1 MKTIKF
7 LTTITLLTFSLI
19 SSAQALGAYAPG
31 GYFDQIELKK
41 KAQED
46 LEAKMYFKTIKAK
59 ERLAQGKSVSKSQQ
73 EALDWTEAR
82 INKRK
87 SDSIKKIEDELAIN
101 LEKAKLKLDSKISTL
116 NRLVEEYSTIY
127 VTSDSYNYNW
137 SKEDEEY
144 LTPKNKE
151 KMASYNA
158 EISRKKDEKKNF
170 NISFVENFKIR
181 YKDYVIKCYNENK
194 DYTLYS
200 TDIKSEYLEEYEKI
214 LGYNYSAAY
223 DYPDKNISE
232 VMIEIKED
240 FKNSKE
246 YKDGEARRN
255 TRIRN
260 GLAELNKAQKQYNY
274 NMTHLEKYSTPELRK
289 MYIYFSDKKSFQTE
303 AELVRIEL
311 LKRK

>member
-1 MKTIKF
+1 MKIFKI
-7 LTTITLLTFSLI
+7 LTTIIFLILSLVV
-19 SSAQALGAYAPG
+19 SAQAVGRYAPG
-31 GYFDQIELKK
+31 GYYDQIEWKKQAEQDLKIK
-41 KAQED
+41 MTNRATKAR
-46 LEAKMYFKTIKAK
+46 
-59 ERLAQGKSVSKSQQ
+59 ERLSQGKSLSKSQQ
-73 EALDWTEAR
+73 EALDWTEEQ

-87 SDSIKKIEDELAIN
+87 SDSIKRIEDQLAKN
-101 LEKAKLKLDSKISTL
+101 LEYERLALQRKISIL
-116 NRLVEEYSTIY
+116 NSLVEDYGTIY

-151 KMASYNA
+151 KMATYNA
-158 EISRKKDEKKNF
+158 EISRKKEEKKKF
-170 NISFVENFKIR
+170 NISFVENFKIK

-200 TDIKSEYLEEYEKI
+200 TDIRNEYLGEYEKV
-214 LGYNYSAAY
+214 LGYDYSAGY
-223 DYPDKNISE
+223 YYPDQEIRK
-232 VMIEIKED
+232 VMIEIKEN

-246 YKDGEARRN
+246 YKEGEARRN
-255 TRIRN
+255 ARIRN

-274 NMTHLEKYSTPELRK
+274 NITHLEKYSTPELRK
-289 MYIYFSDKKSFQTE
+289 MYIYFSDKKSFQKE

>member
-1 MKTIKF
+1 MKIFKI
-7 LTTITLLTFSLI
+7 LTTIIFLILSLVV
-19 SSAQALGAYAPG
+19 SAQAVGRYAPG
-31 GYFDQIELKK
+31 GYYDQIEWKKQAEQDLKIK
-41 KAQED
+41 MTNRATKAR
-46 LEAKMYFKTIKAK
+46 
-59 ERLAQGKSVSKSQQ
+59 ERLSQGKSLSKSQQ
-73 EALDWTEAR
+73 EALDWTEEQ

-87 SDSIKKIEDELAIN
+87 SDSIKRIEDQLAKN
-101 LEKAKLKLDSKISTL
+101 LEYERLALQRKISIL
-116 NRLVEEYSTIY
+116 NSLVEDYGTIY

-151 KMASYNA
+151 KMATYNA
-158 EISRKKDEKKNF
+158 EISRKKEEKKKF
-170 NISFVENFKIR
+170 NISFVENFKIK

-200 TDIKSEYLEEYEKI
+200 TNIRNEYLDEYEKV
-214 LGYNYSAAY
+214 LGYDYSAGY
-223 DYPDKNISE
+223 YYPDQEIRK
-232 VMIEIKED
+232 VMIEIKEN

-246 YKDGEARRN
+246 YKEGEARRN
-255 TRIRN
+255 ARIRN

-274 NMTHLEKYSTPELRK
+274 NITHLEKYSTPELRK
-289 MYIYFSDKKSFQTE
+289 MYIYFSDKKSFQKE

>member
-1 MKTIKF
+1 MKS
-7 LTTITLLTFSLI
+7 LLTIILLALSFTA
-19 SSAQALGAYAPG
+19 SAQTVFDLGPDGLPTAKYLREQA
-31 GYFDQIELKK
+31 QKEL
-41 KAQED
+41 EM
-46 LEAKMYFKTIKAK
+46 KMNNRTIKAK

-73 EALDWTEAR
+73 EALDWTEAH

-101 LEKAKLKLDSKISTL
+101 LAKAKLKLDSKISTL

-170 NISFVENFKIR
+170 NISFVENFKIK

-194 DYTLYS
+194 DYTLYTS
-200 TDIKSEYLEEYEKI
+200 DIKSEYL
-214 LGYNYSAAY
+214 
-223 DYPDKNISE
+223 
-232 VMIEIKED
+232 
-240 FKNSKE
+240 FW
-246 YKDGEARRN
+246 
-255 TRIRN
+255 
-260 GLAELNKAQKQYNY
+260 
-274 NMTHLEKYSTPELRK
+274 HL
-289 MYIYFSDKKSFQTE
+289 IKKSF
-303 AELVRIEL
+303 
-311 LKRK
+311 

>member
-1 MKTIKF
+1 MKS
-7 LTTITLLTFSLI
+7 LLTIILLALSFTA
-19 SSAQALGAYAPG
+19 SAQTVFDLGPDGLPTAKYLREQA
-31 GYFDQIELKK
+31 QKEL
-41 KAQED
+41 EM
-46 LEAKMYFKTIKAK
+46 KMNNRTIKAK

-73 EALDWTEAR
+73 EALDWTEAH

-101 LEKAKLKLDSKISTL
+101 LAKAKLKLDSKISTL

-170 NISFVENFKIR
+170 NISFVENFKIK

-194 DYTLYS
+194 DYTLYTS
-200 TDIKSEYLEEYEKI
+200 DIKSEYLEEYEKV
-214 LGYNYSAAY
+214 LGYNYAAGY

-255 TRIRN
+255 ARIRN

>member
-1 MKTIKF
+1 MKS
-7 LTTITLLTFSLI
+7 LLTIILLALSFTA
-19 SSAQALGAYAPG
+19 SAQTVFDLGPDGLPTAKYLREQA
-31 GYFDQIELKK
+31 QKEL
-41 KAQED
+41 EM
-46 LEAKMYFKTIKAK
+46 KMNNRTIKAK

-73 EALDWTEAR
+73 EALDWTETR

-101 LEKAKLKLDSKISTL
+101 LAKAKLKLDSKISTL

-170 NISFVENFKIR
+170 NISFVENFKIK

-194 DYTLYS
+194 DYTLYTS
-200 TDIKSEYLEEYEKI
+200 DIKSEYLEEYEKV
-214 LGYNYSAAY
+214 LGYNYAAGY

-255 TRIRN
+255 ARIRN

>member
-1 MKTIKF
+1 MKS
-7 LTTITLLTFSLI
+7 LLTIILLALSFTA
-19 SSAQALGAYAPG
+19 SAQTVFDLGPDGLPTAKYLREQA
-31 GYFDQIELKK
+31 QKEL
-41 KAQED
+41 EM
-46 LEAKMYFKTIKAK
+46 KMNNRTIKAK

-73 EALDWTEAR
+73 EALDWTEAH

-101 LEKAKLKLDSKISTL
+101 LAKAKLKLDSKISTL

-170 NISFVENFKIR
+170 NISFVENFKIK

-194 DYTLYS
+194 DYTLYTS
-200 TDIKSEYLEEYEKI
+200 DIKSEYLEEYEKV
-214 LGYNYSAAY
+214 LGYNYAAGY

-255 TRIRN
+255 ARIRN

-289 MYIYFSDKKSFQTE
+289 MYIYFSDKKSLQTE